1 MRIRL
6 VVWSMS
12 LLCGCLLLAGC
23 SHDFGSFT
31 LMSSKN
37 VNLANFSNSEAEESG
52 EQAEGVDCAH
62 IICVFPT
69 GVPNLKEAT
78 DRALESK
85 NAYML
90 TNARV
95 KSFFFY
101 IPYIYGQ
108 EKITVTGTPVRRN

>member
-1 MRIRL
+1 M
-6 VVWSMS
+6 
-12 LLCGCLLLAGC
+12 LCGCLLLTGC

-31 LMSSKN
+31 LLNSKN
-37 VNLANFSNSEAEESG
+37 VNLADFSNSRAEESG
-52 EQAEGVDCAH
+52 EKTEGGDCAH
-62 IICVFPT
+62 IICFVPT

-78 DRALESK
+78 DRAMESK

-90 TNARV
+90 TNVRV